1 MSAASN
7 DAVPIFL
14 APIVMVNPTDC
25 LSFAKDI
32 LKSTFC
38 IALSSGASARNAL
51 RCVWTRPW
59 LSGVTSRRGFSVP
72 ANLVTYRRL
81 DGEHPDLAPLSA
93 GLLLPASMRRMAA
106 RPERLYNACAPS
118 FGGMW

>member
-38 IALSSGASARNAL
+38 IALSSGASARNAF
-51 RCVWTRPW
+51 
-59 LSGVTSRRGFSVP
+59 GVCGQDPGLAALQAVGASQSP
-72 ANLVTYRRL
+72 PNLVTYRRL